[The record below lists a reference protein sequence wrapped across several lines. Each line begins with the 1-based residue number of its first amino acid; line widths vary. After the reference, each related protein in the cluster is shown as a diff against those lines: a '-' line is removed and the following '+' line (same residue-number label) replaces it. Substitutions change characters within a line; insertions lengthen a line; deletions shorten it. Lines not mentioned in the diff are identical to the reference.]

1 MPQYEEFL
9 GVPPTD
15 VADAL
20 KRFKDQ
26 KRKSKME
33 YWNLL
38 EPIYSRYI
46 ADGFPIL
53 AEVARRALALHP
65 TACAAERNWSAWRR
79 LCKVERASLS
89 LESAWM
95 RMEIAEFYNGH

>member
-38 EPIYSRYI
+38 EPI
-46 ADGFPIL
+46 
-53 AEVARRALALHP
+53 
-65 TACAAERNWSAWRR
+65 
-79 LCKVERASLS
+79 
-89 LESAWM
+89 
-95 RMEIAEFYNGH
+95 